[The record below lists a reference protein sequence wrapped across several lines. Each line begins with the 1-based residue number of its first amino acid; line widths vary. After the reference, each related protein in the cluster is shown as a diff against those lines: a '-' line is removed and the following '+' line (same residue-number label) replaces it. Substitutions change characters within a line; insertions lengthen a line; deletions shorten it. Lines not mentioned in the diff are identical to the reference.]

1 MQFLS
6 GMLTARTV
14 YAFQADAAVL
24 LGLHRHVHGHRT
36 MSSLLHPGESNLF
49 SELREN
55 GYYVWMNDRNDLFA
69 GQIEGWAESNADEI
83 YYCGQVKPAPRAVN
97 GRENE
102 TQTYIRTL
110 MGN

>member
-1 MQFLS
+1 
-6 GMLTARTV
+6 
-14 YAFQADAAVL
+14 
-24 LGLHRHVHGHRT
+24 

-97 GRENE
+97 RQGERNADVYSHFNGKLGTDESGRNYTSDDEAVDAAIKKNSL
-102 TQTYIRTL
+102 YVCFL
-110 MGN
+110 G